1 MERRKLGGVSISRL
15 GLGTMTWGRD
25 TDENEAAQQLQ
36 YFVEAGGNLIDTAA
50 VYGDGDAERVL
61 GGFIGTLVKRD
72 QLFIASKAGITF
84 KDGLRQVNNSRNELI
99 SDLDRTLTRLNVDY
113 LDMWQIHT
121 WDKNTPLEETLSALD
136 YATSSGKARYVSVC
150 NFNGW
155 QLARS
160 ATLQN
165 PIFGKAAITSAQ
177 NEYSLL
183 NRRVEEE
190 VIPAATALNLGFLAW
205 SPLGRGVLTGKYL
218 KGKSPEGARGTLF
231 PNYITR
237 YQTGASEAAVL
248 KYLDIANR
256 HQMTLTELSLAFVN
270 QLPFVTSNIIGAT
283 KMSQLKENI
292 GSIHIELSKQT
303 LQEIQEVH
311 AMIPNPAP

>member
-84 KDGLRQVNNSRNELI
+84 KDGMRLVNNSRNELI
-99 SDLDRTLTRLNVDY
+99 SDLDRTLSRLNVDY
-113 LDMWQIHT
+113 LDMWQIHS
-121 WDKNTPLEETLSALD
+121 WDKNTPLEETLSAMD

-165 PIFGKAAITSAQ
+165 PLFGKAAITSAQ

-190 VIPAATALNLGFLAW
+190 VIPAATALSLGFLAW
-205 SPLGRGVLTGKYL
+205 SPLGRGVLTGKYRN
-218 KGKSPEGARGTLF
+218 GVPSDSRGASPHFANFVEPYFSERAKQIVEAVIVAADGLGYSPLEVALSWVRDAPGVTSALIGAR
-231 PNYITR
+231 
-237 YQTGASEAAVL
+237 TGAQLRGILTVEQ
-248 KYLDIANR
+248 I
-256 HQMTLTELSLAFVN
+256 TLPDQVRQALNEVS
-270 QLPFVTSNIIGAT
+270 SN
-283 KMSQLKENI
+283 
-292 GSIHIELSKQT
+292 
-303 LQEIQEVH
+303 
-311 AMIPNPAP
+311 

>member
-1 MERRKLGGVSISRL
+1 MGGVSVSRL

-36 YFVEAGGNLIDTAA
+36 YFIEAGGNLIDTAA

-61 GGFIGTLVKRD
+61 GGFIGTLVKRE
-72 QLFIASKAGITF
+72 QVFIASKAGITF
-84 KDGLRQVNNSRNELI
+84 KEGTRKVNNSRNDLI
-99 SDLDRTLTRLNVDY
+99 SDLDRSLGRLNVDY

-136 YATSSGKARYVSVC
+136 YATSSGKARYVGVC

-160 ATLQN
+160 STLQN
-165 PIFGKAAITSAQ
+165 PIFGKAAITSTQ

-183 NRRVEEE
+183 NRKVEEE

-205 SPLGRGVLTGKYL
+205 SPLGRGVLTGKY
-218 KGKSPEGARGTLF
+218 RGGV
-231 PNYITR
+231 PSDSR
-237 YQTGASEAAVL
+237 GASPHF
-248 KYLDIANR
+248 AN
-256 HQMTLTELSLAFVN
+256 
-270 QLPFVTSNIIGAT
+270 
-283 KMSQLKENI
+283 
-292 GSIHIELSKQT
+292 
-303 LQEIQEVH
+303 
-311 AMIPNPAP
+311 